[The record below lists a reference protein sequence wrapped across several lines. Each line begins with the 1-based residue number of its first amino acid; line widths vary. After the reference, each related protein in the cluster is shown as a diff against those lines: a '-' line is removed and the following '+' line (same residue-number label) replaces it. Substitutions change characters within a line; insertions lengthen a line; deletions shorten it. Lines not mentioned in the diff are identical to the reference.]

1 MTVKLHP
8 NCTEKAFDGTV
19 CSARLQEVRGGLTR
33 KADTAHHARLVVS
46 PDSINSQDASF
57 TMRAELC
64 SISRRTVR
72 AHGKH
77 TARRPTAYFAKNSRS
92 SCVPR
97 GFLHGGDDLVGSW
110 IENEILARHE

>member
-1 MTVKLHP
+1 M
-8 NCTEKAFDGTV
+8 EKAFNGTV
-19 CSARLQEVRGGLTR
+19 CSTRSCRKRVAGVTRQGGQPAAPRWWWLR
-33 KADTAHHARLVVS
+33 
-46 PDSINSQDASF
+46 DSINCQDADF
-57 TMRAELC
+57 TMGAESR
-64 SISRRTVR
+64 SISWRTVR

-77 TARRPTAYFAKNSRS
+77 TARRLTAYFAKNSSS